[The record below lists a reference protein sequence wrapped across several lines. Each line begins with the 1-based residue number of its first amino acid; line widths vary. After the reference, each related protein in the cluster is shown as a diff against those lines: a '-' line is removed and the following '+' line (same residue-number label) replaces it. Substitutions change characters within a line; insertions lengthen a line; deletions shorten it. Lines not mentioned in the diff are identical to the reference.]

1 MPDDL
6 ISLYDAKVT
15 TGQLKSDRAQVEVVK
30 TLEALRGWLQDS
42 SLRRNRLL
50 GNLFQRKP
58 ADPVR
63 GVYIWGGVGAGK
75 SMLMDLFFAH
85 TDIDRKKRVHFH
97 AFMQEIHTA
106 LYEQRKAG
114 TADPLAP
121 VAAAV
126 AAEARLLCFD
136 EMQINDITDAMLVGR
151 LFEALLAQGVV
162 IVTTSNRRPDDL
174 YLNGLNRQL
183 FLPFIALIK
192 DRMDILHLK
201 TAADY
206 RQDRLRGQQ
215 TYFTPND
222 GAATTAINRI
232 WQDLTEGGEKKLTL
246 QVKSRKLILPRYCNG
261 VARADFADLCGR
273 ALGPGDFLALAGA
286 VRLLVLE
293 NIPVLSR
300 ARNNEAKRFV
310 ILIDAL
316 YEAKCQLICSA
327 EAEPEALYPEGAE
340 SFEFQRTASRLREM
354 QSADWAAQD

>member
-1 MPDDL
+1 VA
-6 ISLYDAKVT
+6 IK
-15 TGQLKSDRAQVEVVK
+15 AQF
-30 TLEALRGWLQDS
+30 LGH
-42 SLRRNRLL
+42 LL
-50 GNLFQRKP
+50 GHEL
-58 ADPVR
+58 
-63 GVYIWGGVGAGK
+63 
-75 SMLMDLFFAH
+75 
-85 TDIDRKKRVHFH
+85 
-97 AFMQEIHTA
+97 
-106 LYEQRKAG
+106 
-114 TADPLAP
+114 
-121 VAAAV
+121 

-206 RQDRLRGQQ
+206 RQDRLLGQQ

-246 QVKSRKLILPRYCNG
+246 QVKSRKLILLRYCNG
-261 VARADFADLCGR
+261 VARADFAHLCGR